1 MLQAQNLHHSPL
13 NILAESTSFSKLQNF
28 PELFFSYSSPV
39 QILSWASD
47 FIGLKI
53 TSYAQRYYEIKHLKS
68 WISEFSVLKVCKT
81 NAISVFNQVVSE
93 ANKLKKTLLHLMPFM
108 KWNKPHFTHS
118 SPKHPTSHPHP
129 SGWGRKAVPDV
140 DFFFPFFS
148 FSPSVKLGIKTSL
161 SGGGWVCWTSQ
172 TWKSLYRDGGGRVE
186 K

>member
-93 ANKLKKTLLHLMPFM
+93 ANKLKKKHYYTWCHL
-108 KWNKPHFTHS
+108 WNE
-118 SPKHPTSHPHP
+118 TSHTSPTPAPNTPPHTLTRLAGAGKQ
-129 SGWGRKAVPDV
+129 SQMWI
-140 DFFFPFFS
+140 FFFLFS
-148 FSPSVKLGIKTSL
+148 LFPPQWS
-161 SGGGWVCWTSQ
+161 WA
-172 TWKSLYRDGGGRVE
+172 
-186 K
+186 